1 MDLKYYDDNGNSE
14 GKWISL
20 KAVCGVEGVE
30 DTSVNDDSTFST
42 PNYITNK
49 IITKNKNNVIKYY
62 DGTILN
68 KTVKLSNSNDG
79 DLENKF
85 FIAK

>member
-1 MDLKYYDDNGNSE
+1 MDLKYYDDNGNGE
-14 GKWISL
+14 GKWVSL

-49 IITKNKNNVIKYY
+49 ILCQLKNGYCFSNLF
-62 DGTILN
+62 TI
-68 KTVKLSNSNDG
+68 NSRKMLPDS
-79 DLENKF
+79 
-85 FIAK
+85 